1 MRSNRGVTVTDY
13 RFTGQRADGYIK
25 LIDMGARRYDPALG
39 LFISAD
45 TIIPD
50 PGNPLDLN
58 RYSYVRFNPLKYV
71 DPSGHDPEFP
81 MIDGLCGAI
90 GICKAPLIHEEEEPT
105 KKTKAEVIWEEF
117 EGECEYNCANFAST
131 VLSKTGLTIDK
142 TDPPPYWWLDPEC
155 KGENWVNS
163 AYIFKYL
170 TEELGFRAYQL
181 PYHPYEDINPPENSL
196 VFYNNDSYH
205 PEDIEE
211 PYNFNHV
218 AVVVGKEYDPLGYL
232 VPSVLDVD
240 NVFIEGIHR
249 YNHTKSYGQ
258 IIWVVINVID
268 QSRWQSI
275 E

>member
-1 MRSNRGVTVTDY
+1 MRASRGMTLTDY
-13 RFTGQRADGYIK
+13 RYTGQRLDAYIK
-25 LIDMGARRYDPALG
+25 LIDMGARRYDPEIG
-39 LFISAD
+39 RFISAD
-45 TIIPD
+45 TIIPN

-58 RYSYVRFNPLKYV
+58 RYAYVRSNPLKYI
-71 DPSGHDPEFP
+71 DPTGHDPEFP

-105 KKTKAEVIWEEF
+105 KKTKAEVIWEDF
-117 EGECEYNCANFAST
+117 EGECIANCANFTST
-131 VLSKTGLTIDK
+131 VLSKNGLEESESD
-142 TDPPPYWWLDPEC
+142 PYWYSSCD
-155 KGENWVNS
+155 GANWSNS
-163 AYIFKYL
+163 AYLFKYL
-170 TEELGFRAYQL
+170 TEELGFIDYQL
-181 PYHPYEDINPPENSL
+181 PYHPYEDINLQENSL
-196 VFYNNDSYH
+196 IFYNNDSYH
-205 PEDIEE
+205 PDNIEE

-240 NVFIEGIHR
+240 NTFIEGIHR

-268 QSRWQSI
+268 QSKNRWYSI